1 MCTLL
6 KCPYCIE
13 SSGAEVK
20 GPDPVVPIVE
30 VFNLLFGCLFTVC
43 QALIPE
49 CAVVF
54 IRQCEVD
61 ADKKKSYKKSGLIV
75 HYSGGRGR

>member
-6 KCPYCIE
+6 KYPYCIE
-13 SSGAEVK
+13 SSGAELK

-30 VFNLLFGCLFTVC
+30 VFNVLFGCLFAVC

-54 IRQCEVD
+54 
-61 ADKKKSYKKSGLIV
+61 AL
-75 HYSGGRGR
+75 